1 MNLAL
6 QDVHIADSIEEMP
19 LKLETPI
26 IGMIN
31 KINK

>member
-26 IGMIN
+26 IGI
-31 KINK
+31 